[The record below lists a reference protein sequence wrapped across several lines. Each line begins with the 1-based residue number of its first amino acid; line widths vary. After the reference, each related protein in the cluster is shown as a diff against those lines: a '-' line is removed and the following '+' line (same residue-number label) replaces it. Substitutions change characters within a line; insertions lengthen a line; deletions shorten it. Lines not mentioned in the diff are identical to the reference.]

1 MSVEGAVVGPLAVAA
16 KFIIVAVVA
25 VLYDPGIVTAN
36 DFLEIRHAAVA
47 ELDSMQI
54 QDLL

>member
-25 VLYDPGIVTAN
+25 VLYDPGNVTAN
-36 DFLEIRHAAVA
+36 DFLEIRLAAVA

-54 QDLL
+54 L